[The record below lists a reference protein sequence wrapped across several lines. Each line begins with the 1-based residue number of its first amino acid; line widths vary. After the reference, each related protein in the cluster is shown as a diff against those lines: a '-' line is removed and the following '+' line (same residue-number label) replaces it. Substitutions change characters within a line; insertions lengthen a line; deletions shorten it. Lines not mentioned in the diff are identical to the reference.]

1 MARDGKPRP
10 APRPTS
16 ITEVARRYHAAALA
30 LAQTWGLS
38 VPEVL
43 TQHREAVTAV
53 FIECGRCDL
62 RVPAGVT
69 LPPLA
74 EAPVASTHGQG
85 EETSA
90 DAPVVRPPVAQP
102 ANGHAS
108 PTTIPADGDLPC
120 RGQEIALL
128 KPAALHMLIAKTAA
142 LVQNHQDDWIPL
154 LHALQAERARRVAQ
168 GQRPKPSAVGGK
180 GHGGEPGLDVGR

>member
-1 MARDGKPRP
+1 MARDGKPRQ

-30 LAQTWGLS
+30 LAQTWGLP
-38 VPEVL
+38 VAEVL

-69 LPPLA
+69 LAPLA
-74 EAPVASTHGQG
+74 EASGASTHGRG
-85 EETSA
+85 EEASA
-90 DAPVVRPPVAQP
+90 EAPAVRPSVAPPV
-102 ANGHAS
+102 NGHAP

-120 RGQEIALL
+120 AGQEIGVLTPAQLAMLL
-128 KPAALHMLIAKTAA
+128 SKVAR
-142 LVQNHQDDWIPL
+142 LVQDQQEGWIPL
-154 LHALQAERARRVAQ
+154 LHALQAERAARIERGRQ
-168 GQRPKPSAVGGK
+168 PRPSPLPGEGYGG
-180 GHGGEPGLDVGR
+180 